1 MAQIRKIQSIIVIKV
16 VRSPVIQAYPE
27 KIEFYARIDEERL
40 RGELTRMLPGEASRA
55 LCLQQTHTLFGV
67 RLQTNQERS

>member
-16 VRSPVIQAYPE
+16 VRSPVIKAYPE

-55 LCLQQTHTLFGV
+55 LAQLPDWST
-67 RLQTNQERS
+67 REE